1 MDKSDPEHRDA
12 EMALVVSESRLASVH
27 RAIHSKARSVR
38 LVGEDEV
45 EKIKREIRVAVEAA
59 LDRME
64 ASRTTSDC
72 LPTGGIFGQSYV
84 QDVVAEYACKE
95 FVLVLDARTCD
106 GHTSLKLMPRR
117 QKESQ
122 DRCERVT
129 GVIMG
134 IIMMTPMMMILVSSA
149 LHAH

>member
-1 MDKSDPEHRDA
+1 MDKSDP

-27 RAIHSKARSVR
+27 RAIQSKARSVR
-38 LVGEDEV
+38 STEAEEV

-64 ASRTTSDC
+64 ASHTTSDC
-72 LPTGGIFGQSYV
+72 LPTGGIFGQGYV

-95 FVLVLDARTCD
+95 FVLATRTNV
-106 GHTSLKLMPRR
+106 GHISLELMTRR
-117 QKESQ
+117 EKESQ

-129 GVIMG
+129 GVTLG
-134 IIMMTPMMMILVSSA
+134 IIMMIPFMMMLVSSA
-149 LHAH
+149 SSLVK